1 MNKISSSSKNKLLYI
16 FLSISIFI
24 GFYLGEDS
32 SGSGGF
38 IADFNN
44 TLKYLDNLNL
54 GFKEYFK
61 EGVAH
66 FPLHYYLESKI
77 LNIVHDLDVLRL
89 VYVSISL
96 FIPVLFYHSLKIKFE
111 TIDKNNL
118 FIFSLIIFLMP
129 SFRSGAIW
137 ANSQLTALLFFLIAL
152 FYFCKWEKQ
161 KDFKRLN
168 AYLFLQILFLSLAVY
183 SRQLYAIVF
192 LYMVYLYYLRLDLK
206 IFFLAC
212 ILILIFSL
220 PGFYFISLLPSTLT
234 LTFTPQIHDSIV
246 VNLSILSFYLLPI
259 YFFLFIDQKLKFI
272 SFDKSKIF
280 LFFVLNFILLLF
292 CFWFDYNFKLG
303 GGYFIKLSAILFDNL
318 YLFYL
323 TSFMGLL
330 FCFMICFENKENI
343 IILLLLVIGIS
354 SYQIFQKY
362 FEPMFLMIFF
372 ILMKTKVSEIFL
384 SKKKYIYLLSVYF
397 LFYLSSAILND
408 FFKFTKSL

>member
-24 GFYLGEDS
+24 GFYFGEDS

-61 EGVAH
+61 KGVSH

-77 LNIVHDLDVLRL
+77 LNVVHDLDFLRL
-89 VYVSISL
+89 VYIFISL
-96 FIPVLFYHSLKIKFE
+96 FIPVLFYHTLKIKFE
-111 TIDKNNL
+111 TIDRNNL
-118 FIFSLIIFLMP
+118 FILSLIIFLMP

-206 IFFLAC
+206 IFFLTC
-212 ILILIFSL
+212 IIIFIFSL

-246 VNLSILSFYLLPI
+246 VHLSILSCSLLPI
-259 YFFLFIDQKLKFI
+259 YCFLFIDQKLKFL

-280 LFFVLNFILLLF
+280 LFFVLNLILFLF

-303 GGYFIKLSAILFDNL
+303 GGYFIKLSVILFDNL

-323 TSFMGLL
+323 SSFMGLL
-330 FCFMICFENKENI
+330 FCFMICLESKENI
-343 IILLLLVIGIS
+343 IILLLLVIGMS

-362 FEPMFLMIFF
+362 YEPMFLMIFF
-372 ILMKTKVSEIFL
+372 ILIKTKVSEIFL
-384 SKKKYIYLLSVYF
+384 SKKKYIYLLTTYF
-397 LFYLSSAILND
+397 LIYLCSAILND
-408 FFKFTKSL
+408 FLKLTKNL

>member
-16 FLSISIFI
+16 FLSISIFL

-77 LNIVHDLDVLRL
+77 LNIVHDLDILRL

-96 FIPVLFYHSLKIKFE
+96 CIPVLFYNSLKIKFE

-212 ILILIFSL
+212 IVILIFSL

-234 LTFTPQIHDSIV
+234 LTFTSQIHDSIV

-259 YFFLFIDQKLKFI
+259 YFFLFIDQKLEFI

-280 LFFVLNFILLLF
+280 LFFSLNFIFFLF
-292 CFWFDYNFKLG
+292 CFWFYYNFKLG

-318 YLFYL
+318 YFFYL

-343 IILLLLVIGIS
+343 IILFLLVTGIS

-372 ILMKTKVSEIFL
+372 ILMKTRVSEIFL

-397 LFYLSSAILND
+397 LFYLCSAILND